1 MNKRVMWVAIVTSLL
16 VGLMVSCSARRAL
29 APVRVEKTAIED
41 EPGVYDIEITVV
53 NPTNRTL

>member
-1 MNKRVMWVAIVTSLL
+1 MWVAIVTSLL

-41 EPGVYDIEITVV
+41 EPCVYDIEITVV